1 MKGGKKMLDSIWQLL
16 ANYGLDTGEI
26 ADGISSLFTV
36 TETTDAEGNV
46 VTEYGGSLAAL
57 ADFPIIGMVLQAF
70 ASFTPSVEE
79 TIA

>member
-1 MKGGKKMLDSIWQLL
+1 MLDSIWQLL
-16 ANYGLDTGEI
+16 ANYGLDTGDI

-46 VTEYGGSLAAL
+46 VTEYGGTLGAL

-79 TIA
+79 TVA

>member
-16 ANYGLDTGEI
+16 ANYGLDTGDI
-26 ADGISSLFTV
+26 ADGIGSLFTV

-46 VTEYGGSLAAL
+46 VTEYGGTLGAL